1 MSWGLLLNS
10 LALAVPVA
18 LGAVALGWLVAL
30 FIASSCGRVRWL
42 VLVAAVVSLALPPFL
57 VVSTWLGLLGTV
69 GVLKPWLPLDI
80 YSHGGAALVLTLM
93 LWPLPCL
100 MCLGSLK
107 RLTVE
112 LLDAEPGLN
121 GWSLACSLLL
131 PMTRP
136 AALQSGV
143 IVFALAFNNI
153 AVPAILQVK
162 VFPAQFWVQFST
174 SYNFKLAWQYGWVL
188 AVLPLGLLLLL
199 RSRVVAWPW
208 ESQGVSAKVLRD
220 RLGRGLL
227 GTVTVVAELL
237 VGFSVLLPLG
247 HLLLDARTWSDVLDA
262 FQAGNQAVWNSLWY
276 SAATAT
282 LVSVLG
288 MATVRWTG
296 LRLAWLLFFLPGVL
310 LGVLLIF
317 LLNRPGLGWLCGG
330 SGIVLMAF
338 GLRYFALGWEGIRLA
353 KESLDA
359 DLQTVSDLAGLSWWQ
374 RWRHLFLP
382 QAGRAVA
389 AAWYVVY
396 LLCLWDTE
404 TLVLVV
410 PPGGE
415 TVALR
420 VFNLLHYGH
429 HAQVNALCLILLL
442 LAVLPLGVWAVV
454 AVFIKR
460 RGRGDAKGLPV

>member
-18 LGAVALGWLVAL
+18 LAAVTVGWLAAL
-30 FIASSCGRVRWL
+30 FIASSRAWVRMGAL
-42 VLVAAVVSLALPPFL
+42 SGAIVALALPPFL
-57 VVSTWLGLLGTV
+57 VVNAWLGLLGNV

-80 YSHGGAALVLTLM
+80 YSHGGAVWVLTLM

-100 MCLGSLK
+100 MCLGALK
-107 RLTVE
+107 RLTAE
-112 LLDAEPGLN
+112 MLDAEPGL
-121 GWSLACSLLL
+121 GGGPLARSLLL
-131 PMTRP
+131 PMTLP
-136 AALQSGV
+136 AAVQSGV

-153 AVPAILQVK
+153 AVPAIFQVK

-174 SYNFKLAWQYGWVL
+174 SYNFSLAWQYGWVL
-188 AVLPLGLLLLL
+188 AALPLGLLLLL
-199 RSRVVAWPW
+199 RGRPVAWPW
-208 ESQGVSAKVLRD
+208 ESSDVPGEVLRN
-220 RLGRGLL
+220 RLGQVLL
-227 GTVTVVAELL
+227 GLATVVAGLL
-237 VGFSVLLPLG
+237 VGVSVLLPLG
-247 HLLLDARTWSDVLDA
+247 HLIFDARTWMDFLDA
-262 FQAGNQAVWNSLWY
+262 VRAGKQAIWNSFWY

-288 MATVRWTG
+288 LAACQWTG

-310 LGVLLIF
+310 LGVVLIF
-317 LLNRPGLGWLCGG
+317 LLNRPGLGWLYGG
-330 SGIVLMAF
+330 PGIVLLAF
-338 GLRYFALGWEGIRLA
+338 GLRYFALGWEGMRLA
-353 KESLDA
+353 KASMDA
-359 DLQTVSDLAGLSWWQ
+359 DLQTVTDLAGLPWWQ

-382 QAGRAVA
+382 QAGPALA

-410 PPGGE
+410 PAGGE
-415 TVALR
+415 TLALR

-442 LAVLPLGVWAVV
+442 LAVLPLVAWALFRLLKKTGPRLSGPV
-454 AVFIKR
+454 AES
-460 RGRGDAKGLPV
+460 

>member
-18 LGAVALGWLVAL
+18 LGAVAAGWLVAL
-30 FIASSCGRVRWL
+30 FIASSCGRVRWV
-42 VLVAAVVSLALPPFL
+42 VLTGAVVSLALPPFL
-57 VVSTWLGLLGTV
+57 VVNAWLGLLGNV
-69 GVLKPWLPLDI
+69 GALKPWLPLDI
-80 YSHGGAALVLTLM
+80 YSHGGAAWVLMLM
-93 LWPLPCL
+93 LWPLSCL

-121 GWSLACSLLL
+121 GWSLARSLLL

-136 AALQSGV
+136 AALQSGL

-174 SYNFKLAWQYGWVL
+174 SYNFALAWQYGWVL
-188 AVLPLGLLLLL
+188 AALPLGLLLL
-199 RSRVVAWPW
+199 RGRAVAWPW

-220 RLGRGLL
+220 RLGQGLL

-237 VGFSVLLPLG
+237 VGLSVLLPLG
-247 HLLLDARTWSDVLDA
+247 HLMLDARTWTDVLDA
-262 FQAGNQAVWNSLWY
+262 IRAGKQAVWNSFWY

-288 MATVRWTG
+288 MAAVRLTG

-310 LGVLLIF
+310 LGVLLVF
-317 LLNRPGLGWLCGG
+317 LLNRPGLGWLYGG
-330 SGIVLMAF
+330 PGIVLMAF

-353 KESLDA
+353 KESLDS
-359 DLQTVSDLAGLSWWQ
+359 DLQTVSDLAGLPWWQ

-382 QAGRAVA
+382 QSGPVLAT
-389 AAWYVVY
+389 AWYVVY

-415 TVALR
+415 TLALR

-442 LAVLPLGVWAVV
+442 LAVLPLVVWAVV
-454 AVFIKR
+454 SVFVK
-460 RGRGDAKGLPV
+460 GRASRSPLTTS